1 VRNSN
6 RHWSCAWRAE
16 RVFAGS
22 PVAEAFH
29 TDALSP
35 RSCRAQWRVP
45 GTAKSRCNEMKK
57 RGVADGCARQ
67 VRQRTVKH
75 AAHRSW
81 AREQVATVCAHGC
94 ASSRQPA
101 LGEKRKAPV
110 RPRAASGATRR
121 KAFWA
126 LFRQRKRPRRP
137 QAGKSLGCYRKQ
149 EERPRATQEQSAD
162 AQHRPFQSRATKR
175 AQRSPRCCGAAVLR
189 CCGAAVSSNDE
200 GRMRGPRVT
209 APAKQSVSLWRRRNA
224 ESVG

>member
-35 RSCRAQWRVP
+35 RSCRDQWRVP

-162 AQHRPFQSRATKR
+162 AQHRPFQ
-175 AQRSPRCCGAAVLR
+175 
-189 CCGAAVSSNDE
+189 
-200 GRMRGPRVT
+200 
-209 APAKQSVSLWRRRNA
+209 
-224 ESVG
+224 